1 MVGTDI
7 IILIIV
13 LYGACKGYRKG
24 LLSQLFV
31 FIICFFFLYKGINVF
46 HFVSEKLLKKYSKEE
61 PFFTGFSLI
70 ISFFFI
76 IFIAF
81 LTKNIIEI
89 IFKITWIKPFDQGFG
104 GLLGLIKYFF
114 YLSIWIFFLKE
125 ANKKINLIPY
135 NFFSNSFE
143 KEFQYIFDIS
153 RKEFLF
159 FFKKLE
165 ELYFLFS
172 NIIQ

>member
-1 MVGTDI
+1 MIGTDI

-13 LYGACKGYRKG
+13 LYGAYKGYRKG

-31 FIICFFFLYKGINVF
+31 FMICFFFLSKGMDVF
-46 HFVSEKLLKKYSKEE
+46 HFVSEGLLKKYSNKE
-61 PFFTGFSLI
+61 PFFTGVTLI
-70 ISFFFI
+70 SSFFFI

-81 LTKNIIEI
+81 LTKKIIELI
-89 IFKITWIKPFDQGFG
+89 LTITWTKPFDKGFG

-143 KEFQYIFDIS
+143 KEFQYIFYIS

-165 ELYFLFS
+165 KLYFLFS
-172 NIIQ
+172 NIIK

>member
-1 MVGTDI
+1 MIGTDI

-13 LYGACKGYRKG
+13 LYGAYKGYRKG

-31 FIICFFFLYKGINVF
+31 FMICFFFLYKGIDVF
-46 HFVSEKLLKKYSKEE
+46 HFLSEEFLKKYSKKE
-61 PFFTGFSLI
+61 PFFTGVTI
-70 ISFFFI
+70 ISSFFFI

-81 LTKNIIEI
+81 FTKKIIELI
-89 IFKITWIKPFDQGFG
+89 LTITWTKPFDKVFG

-143 KEFQYIFDIS
+143 KEFQYLFYIS

-159 FFKKLE
+159 FLNKLE
-165 ELYFLFS
+165 KLYFLFS
-172 NIIQ
+172 NIIK